1 MSTRLYE
8 HPIFLEHITP
18 PGHPERSDRLRSI
31 NIALEHPNFA
41 RLERRDAPQANEDAI
56 LLAHPEEHLAFVMR
70 SIPDDEDGEGQI
82 NQLETDTY
90 ASPKSLQA
98 ALTGVGGAMAAVD
111 DVFSGA
117 ADNVFVAA
125 RPPGHHAEKNKA
137 MGFCFFNNAAIAA
150 RHAQKKHG
158 AERVAIVDWDVH
170 HGNGTQDI
178 FWDDPSVLFCSTH
191 QMPLYPGSGAKT
203 EKGASGNI
211 VNAPL
216 SANTGSDHFREA
228 FKSRVLPALDEFR
241 PDLIIISAGFDAHH
255 RDPLAQINLTGE
267 DFDWATGRVLEAADR
282 SANNRVVS
290 LLEGGYDLEGLAESA
305 GLHILRMMKD

>member
-8 HPIFLEHITP
+8 HPIFLEHVTP
-18 PGHPERSDRLRSI
+18 AGHPERSDRIRAI
-31 NIALEHPNFA
+31 NVALEHPNFE
-41 RLERRDAPQANEDAI
+41 RLERRQAPQASEDAV
-56 LLAHPEEHLAFVMR
+56 LLAHPEEHLIAVMR
-70 SIPDDEDGEGQI
+70 QIPEEEGEI
-82 NQLETDTY
+82 NQLDADTY

-98 ALTGVGGAMAAVD
+98 ALTGIGGAMAAVD
-111 DVFSGA
+111 DVFTGR

-125 RPPGHHAEKNKA
+125 RPPGHHAEKSTA

-150 RHAQKKHG
+150 RHAQKTHG

-178 FWDDPSVLFCSTH
+178 FWDDASVLFCSTH
-191 QMPLYPGSGAKT
+191 QMPLYPGTGAKD
-203 EKGASGNI
+203 EKGTHNTI

-216 SANTGSDHFREA
+216 SPNVGSDHFREA
-228 FKSRVLPALDEFR
+228 FKSRVLPALADFR

-267 DFDWATGRVLEAADR
+267 DFDWATGRVLELADR
-282 SANNRVVS
+282 YAKNRVVS

-305 GLHILRMMKD
+305 GMHILRMMKG